1 MKRIIDALLPER
13 LGGAFRWIWL
23 SSTIGNLGDGV
34 LLSAGPLLVVSVTV
48 DPFAVAMAVFV
59 QRLPWLLF
67 GVLAGAIIDRVD
79 RRLLVAIVDLFRA
92 AVLALLATAIAFDSV
107 SLALIYLA
115 MFLLGTA
122 ETVADNASSALVAG
136 AVPKVELGQANSRI
150 FGTMMVN
157 NQLVG
162 PPLGAFVFA
171 LGTALPFGFNAVCF
185 LLAVALITRIESP
198 PRVDKHEPRSS
209 FTQEI
214 GEGLRWL
221 WSHAAVRTL
230 AIMITAFNVTFGAAF
245 SIMVLYAHERL
256 GLSDFGFGL
265 LMTASACGG
274 LLGATAFPRLE
285 RSFSY
290 ASILRAGLIVET
302 LTHLGLALTR
312 QPVIAGVVLVAFG
325 LHAVVWG
332 TTSTTVRQRA
342 VPDALLGRVTSV
354 YMIGSIGALALGTFM
369 GGVIAQR
376 WGVVAPF
383 WFAFLGSAL
392 VLTLTWR
399 AIGHVAQAADTT
411 LPLGSPT
418 R

>member
-1 MKRIIDALLPER
+1 LKRIIDALLPQR

-136 AVPKVELGQANSRI
+136 ADPKAELGQANSRI

-171 LGTALPFGFNAVCF
+171 LGAALPFGFNAVCF

-198 PRVDKHEPRSS
+198 KIDKHDRRSS
-209 FTQEI
+209 FRQEI

-256 GLSDFGFGL
+256 GLSEFGFGL

-290 ASILRAGLIVET
+290 ASLLRAGLIVET

-312 QPVIAGVVLVAFG
+312 QPAIAGVVLVAFG
-325 LHAVVWG
+325 THAVVWG

-354 YMIGSIGALALGTFM
+354 YMIGSRS
-369 GGVIAQR
+369 V
-376 WGVVAPF
+376 
-383 WFAFLGSAL
+383 
-392 VLTLTWR
+392 
-399 AIGHVAQAADTT
+399 H
-411 LPLGSPT
+411 SPWEPSWVG
-418 R
+418 